1 MEVPQQKPEPSG
13 AGSSS
18 SVAPAVK
25 STQASGPSVPV
36 AGSWSASRVLGVLFG
51 IATQLLFVW
60 TVWCLFFFLKDGPA
74 HPTRGFSPLV
84 DLAWSLLFAVPHSL
98 LLWPPVAGKL
108 KRFILPAFYGSF
120 NCVVTCVCL
129 LALFSGWTVSAGRV
143 WELSGAAR
151 LIVQVAFY
159 LSWLALFYSLSLTG
173 LGYQT
178 GLTPWWNWLLRRP
191 LPRRGF
197 TPRGAYHWFRHP
209 IYLSFLGLIWF
220 TPRMTYDHALLT
232 AVWTVYVF
240 VGSYLKD
247 ERLAFYLGSAYRAY
261 QAAVPGYPLIGIG
274 PLGRHQVALSTPL
287 GAHGAPAAA
296 PSSGMRLDSTIGRVR
311 LRSSGRGRRPEARR
325 GCCGVTPSRAA
336 E

>member
-1 MEVPQQKPEPSG
+1 MEVSRQHTTTAG
-13 AGSSS
+13 A
-18 SVAPAVK
+18 VLAATTPAAKNSAHV
-25 STQASGPSVPV
+25 SDADQSATGH
-36 AGSWSASRVLGVLFG
+36 WSALRVLGMLFG

-60 TVWCLFFFLKDGPA
+60 TVWRLFFFLKDGPS
-74 HPTRGFSPLV
+74 HPVRSFSPLV

-98 LLWPPVAGKL
+98 LLWPPVASKL

-129 LALFSGWTVSAGRV
+129 LALFSGWTVSAGMV
-143 WELSGAAR
+143 WELSGTAR
-151 LIVQVAFY
+151 LLVQVAFY

-197 TPRGAYHWFRHP
+197 TPRGAYRWLRHP
-209 IYLSFLGLIWF
+209 VYLSFLGLIWF

-232 AVWTVYVF
+232 AVWTIYVF

-247 ERLAFYLGSAYRAY
+247 ERLAFYLGAAYRAY
-261 QAAVPGYPLIGIG
+261 QAAVPGYPWIGIG
-274 PLGRHQVALSTPL
+274 PLGRHRAALSATT
-287 GAHGAPAAA
+287 GVGDVRQDAA
-296 PSSGMRLDSTIGRVR
+296 GQRN
-311 LRSSGRGRRPEARR
+311 
-325 GCCGVTPSRAA
+325 AA
-336 E
+336 